1 MDMTPESKEIFFLAL
16 QGIIILLVSIVGYM
30 VKQAF
35 TDVKK
40 TIADTARG
48 VQDVQMQVAV
58 FKESHHSLSARV
70 DNLEKDQDDLR
81 KKHYD
86 VREKILE
93 IKLNQPRRGGQPSG
107 ELP

>member
-1 MDMTPESKEIFFLAL
+1 MDMTPESKEIFFLVL
-16 QGIIILLVSIVGYM
+16 QGVIILLVTIVGYM

-35 TDVKK
+35 IDVKV
-40 TIADTARG
+40 TIAETAKG
-48 VQDVQMQVAV
+48 VQDVQTQVAV

-70 DNLEKDQDDLR
+70 DYLEKDQDDLR

-93 IKLNQPRRGGQPSG
+93 IKLNQPRESGQQRK
-107 ELP
+107 E